1 MKFTS
6 AGGHYNPMMKTHGK
20 DSAMPMHAGD
30 MDNQP
35 ADATGHLKVNI
46 VNNGISLDAG
56 MMSVFDTDG
65 SAIVVHAMADD
76 YKTQPTGNA
85 GDRFACGIIEKGK

>member
-1 MKFTS
+1 M
-6 AGGHYNPMMKTHGK
+6 
-20 DSAMPMHAGD
+20 
-30 MDNQP
+30 
-35 ADATGHLKVNI
+35 TGVQTCALPI
-46 VNNGISLDAG
+46 YGISLDAG